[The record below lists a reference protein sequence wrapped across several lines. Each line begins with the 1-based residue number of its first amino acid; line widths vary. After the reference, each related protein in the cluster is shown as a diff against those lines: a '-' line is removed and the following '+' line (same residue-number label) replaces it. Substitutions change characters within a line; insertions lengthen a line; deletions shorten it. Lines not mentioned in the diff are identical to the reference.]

1 MQKLFKGIPSTA
13 LLPMF
18 LYVIGTYFLC
28 LLKTHMITTFEM
40 YEKLMLITLKIKNDE
55 NAFHLKVIS
64 KIVAKN
70 PLKLTNLSFLT

>member
-1 MQKLFKGIPSTA
+1 M
-13 LLPMF
+13 
-18 LYVIGTYFLC
+18 
-28 LLKTHMITTFEM
+28 THMITTFEM

-70 PLKLTNLSFLT
+70 PVRLTNLSLLT